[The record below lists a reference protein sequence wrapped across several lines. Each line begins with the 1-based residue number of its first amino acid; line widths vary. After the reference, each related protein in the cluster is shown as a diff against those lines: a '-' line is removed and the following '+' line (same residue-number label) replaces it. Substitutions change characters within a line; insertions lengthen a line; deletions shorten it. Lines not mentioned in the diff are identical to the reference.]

1 MEIRTGGKEYQ
12 LAMMVIHLQD
22 ALDTANAN
30 AKKIGHLGVLPQ
42 YGQPSFRE
50 ASKFHARVRKLI
62 KSL

>member
-1 MEIRTGGKEYQ
+1 MESRREGKEYR
-12 LAMMVIHLQD
+12 LAEMVIHLQD

-30 AKKIGHLGVLPQ
+30 AKKKGMFGVSPQ
-42 YGQPSFRE
+42 YGLPSFHE